1 MLEILEGGI
10 GFLISDFPNF
20 KLINHHALSLST
32 ARSHSSLSFL
42 IAIYLSA
49 RLSWHYE
56 KKTQWILV
64 MVIMLDNGDDDMYR
78 NCRLKQRAQKTTYL
92 ASQRLPYMVSAYCEQ
107 LLCLFQQEEQ
117 ESNETIDV
125 IPEKESNKRV
135 VSVSKREQWNREWN
149 AQSSPKLFF
158 DQLQSVV
165 SKHRHAIKSHV
176 LLRCQTWRVLP
187 ANIWVWQPIKQTV
200 APKA

>member
-1 MLEILEGGI
+1 MFEILEGGI

-32 ARSHSSLSFL
+32 PRSHSSLSFL

-49 RLSWHYE
+49 RLSWHYV
-56 KKTQWILV
+56 KKTQWMLV
-64 MVIMLDNGDDDMYR
+64 MVIMPDNGDDDLYR
-78 NCRLKQRAQKTTYL
+78 NCRLKQKTQKTTYL

-135 VSVSKREQWNREWN
+135 VSVSKREQ
-149 AQSSPKLFF
+149 
-158 DQLQSVV
+158 
-165 SKHRHAIKSHV
+165 
-176 LLRCQTWRVLP
+176 
-187 ANIWVWQPIKQTV
+187 
-200 APKA
+200 